1 MMHSASW
8 TLRRL
13 MAAPEEDDEDEEEDD
28 ERGASN
34 NNSSNNHCL
43 PRMRRRK
50 RPAPPPPPPPP
61 TWPDVFAPQTAY
73 AEPHGMRMCTA
84 VCYAVAHAFLMGPT
98 PAYPLPSG
106 ARVDAVMRACHQFF
120 RETKQT
126 QPLMLAEL
134 QRWFP
139 SPLSHAEVAGLTTSG
154 STQDIEDGPLLTP
167 LETLLHDLRHRRGGL
182 PVALLV
188 TVRGHTWALLS
199 HGAPVTAPQRPPLY
213 LFDPLRDALCVLR
226 GQTCAELV
234 SSPLLALP
242 PDEPYA
248 GLMLSPALV

>member
-1 MMHSASW
+1 MPAAW

-13 MAAPEEDDEDEEEDD
+13 MAAQEEDDEDDDEED

-34 NNSSNNHCL
+34 NRNHCL
-43 PRMRRRK
+43 PRMRRGS
-50 RPAPPPPPPPP
+50 RPAPPPPQPPP
-61 TWPDVFAPQTAY
+61 TWPDLFAPQTAY
-73 AEPHGMRMCTA
+73 PGPHGVRMCTA
-84 VCYAVAHAFLMGPT
+84 VCYAVAHAFLMGPA

-106 ARVDAVMRACHQFF
+106 ARIDAVMRACHQFF
-120 RETKQT
+120 RETGQT

-154 STQDIEDGPLLTP
+154 GTQDIEDGPLLTP
-167 LETLLHDLRHRRGGL
+167 FEALLHDLRHRRGGL

-199 HGAPVTAPQRPPLY
+199 QGAPATAVQRPPLY
-213 LFDPLRDALCVLR
+213 LFDPLREALCVLC
-226 GQTCAELV
+226 GQTRAELV

-242 PDEPYA
+242 SEEPYA
-248 GLMLSPALV
+248 GLLLCSELI